1 MDSLWVVALQIP
13 NLMRRQS
20 GMGDAMV
27 GFILW
32 MCGGGLLI
40 AIGIAAFFA
49 RKEVGFFANV
59 RTLPMEDVK
68 AYNRAVGKLFL
79 VYGAVFML
87 LGIPL
92 LYGNSPAIIISILG
106 VMAETIAAMAVYILA
121 IQSRY
126 EKKDGKG

>member
-1 MDSLWVVALQIP
+1 MEE
-13 NLMRRQS
+13 
-20 GMGDAMV
+20 GAMT
-27 GFILW
+27 GFIFW

-40 AIGIAAFFA
+40 AIGISAFFA
-49 RKEVGFFANV
+49 RKEAGFFANV
-59 RTLPMEDVK
+59 KTLPMENVK

-92 LYGNSPAIIISILG
+92 LYGNSPTIIISILG
-106 VMAETIAAMAVYILA
+106 VMAETIAAMAVYVLA